1 MPIAHDRLSSSS
13 AGMCSKVRHS
23 NSNCCSAILHEERAS
38 VVIVA
43 LLGVHSARNSGAPP
57 SLRSFCHPQ
66 FGPIHASSR
75 ASRSRAVSDAH
86 VSVIRCG
93 ADIIAVHHTMMSIT
107 RLQPVSRMTR
117 WVHER
122 RTDRC
127 SPARLAS
134 PAADRI
140 WRQGRAATCYLRAA
154 RWWFPQADWHV

>member
-1 MPIAHDRLSSSS
+1 MSLLLVGRLKPISHDRLSSSS

-23 NSNCCSAILHEERAS
+23 NGNCCSANSHWQRLS
-38 VVIVA
+38 VVIVT
-43 LLGVHSARNSGAPP
+43 LLGVHSARNSGPPP
-57 SLRSFCHPQ
+57 SVTSFRNPQ
-66 FGPIHASSR
+66 FGPMHASSR

-93 ADIIAVHHTMMSIT
+93 ADIITPVHHTMLSIT

-117 WVHER
+117 CVHEW

-134 PAADRI
+134 PAAD
-140 WRQGRAATCYLRAA
+140 QT
-154 RWWFPQADWHV
+154 Q